1 VQQNVDQL
9 EHLEKLTLFSIGKT
23 PVTAGGLIAALLTI
37 VVAFIAARLIGAMLK
52 RVRDRAKR
60 GKAALYIV
68 EKLSMY
74 GLIVFGV
81 IAGVSTLGIDLSSL
95 AVFGGALGVGVGLGL
110 QGVVKEFVSGIV
122 LIFDEEL
129 RVGDYI
135 ELENGQRGVVH
146 EIGARATRIRNND
159 SVDILIPN
167 SQLIQGTVTNWTLRG
182 HTRRIHVPFRCAY
195 GVDKEKVRD
204 AVLAAAQAVPF
215 TLPDSGTYRTQVWL
229 VGFGDSGL
237 NFELVVWPRLEAV
250 KRPNAMQAAY
260 TWAIDDALRKAR
272 IEIPAPQM
280 DLRVR
285 SVFGEEGDD
294 ARRALRLEQGE
305 GGAPAKARRVK
316 PSSNDAAED
325 LLRPAPEQEDDETP
339 QGGGKGGGGR
349 TPPSA

>member
-1 VQQNVDQL
+1 MPSELNQI
-9 EHLEKLTLFSIGKT
+9 EHLEELVLFNIGKT
-23 PVTAGGLIAALLTI
+23 PVTAGGLVAALVTVI
-37 VVAFIAARLIGAMLK
+37 VALVAARLISMALQ
-52 RVRDRAKR
+52 RVRARAKR
-60 GKAALYIV
+60 GGAALYIV
-68 EKLSMY
+68 EKLSTY
-74 GLIVFGV
+74 GLIVVGV
-81 IAGVSTLGIDLSSL
+81 MAGVSTLGVDLSSL

-135 ELENGQRGVVH
+135 ELESGQRGVVH

-182 HTRRIHVPFRCAY
+182 HTRRIHIPFRAAY

-229 VGFGDSGL
+229 VGFGDSSL

-260 TWAIDDALRKAR
+260 TWAIDDALRKAG
-272 IEIPAPQM
+272 IEIPSPQR
-280 DLRVR
+280 DLHIR
-285 SVFGEEGDD
+285 SLFGEEGDD
-294 ARRALRLEQGE
+294 ARQTLKLESTAKTASRARK
-305 GGAPAKARRVK
+305 AKT
-316 PSSNDAAED
+316 SSNDAVED
-325 LLRPAPEQEDDETP
+325 LLRPADAEEDDAPNKPAT
-339 QGGGKGGGGR
+339 K
-349 TPPSA
+349 